1 MDGSSMGNP
10 ASPVLAGIV
19 MDYVILEVL
28 EKLPC
33 NIPWLKLYVDDT
45 VLPVPEDSID
55 MIHRMNDGSLK
66 LNWYQK
72 PTSSGRVI
80 NYQSNHLMAH
90 KVGVVFGM
98 LHRAIGLSHEDFHE
112 ANIDRVKDTLTKN
125 GYPGKFVMKCVREFK
140 NRRASGVE
148 RAADPDARSCFRFPL
163 VRGLSQR
170 LNRCL
175 RSTDSKLVFYNLRS
189 VGDLYSKLKD
199 PIPLLPRSEV
209 VYKIPCECDNCY
221 IGQTRQRL
229 GARIRQHRYDCAP
242 RDLLKKEKTAL
253 ATHCFDKDHRFKFED
268 VSILDTESHWVKRNI
283 AEMIHICLH
292 DTTTNLAYECHFAT
306 FLEFLDALEL

>member
-10 ASPVLAGIV
+10 ASPVLGGIV
-19 MDYVILEVL
+19 MDYVISEIL
-28 EKLPC
+28 EKRPC

-55 MIHRMNDGSLK
+55 MVLQCFNSIHDWIQFTVEREVERSISFLDVKIHRMNDGSLK
-66 LNWYQK
+66 LNCYQK
-72 PTSSGRVI
+72 STSSGRVI
-80 NYQSNHLMAH
+80 NYESTHLMAH

-98 LHRAIGLSHEDFHE
+98 LHRAIGLSHEDFYE

-148 RAADPDARSCFRFPL
+148 RVADPDARSCFRFPL
-163 VRGLSQR
+163 VRALSQR
-170 LNRCL
+170 LNKCL

-199 PIPLLPRSEV
+199 PIPLLSRSEV
-209 VYKIPCECDNCY
+209 VYKIPYECNNCY

-229 GARIRQHRYDCAP
+229 SARIRQHRYDCTP
-242 RDLLKKEKTAL
+242 RVFLKKEKTAL
-253 ATHCFDKDHRFKFED
+253 ATHCFDKGHRFKFED
-268 VSILDTESHWVKRNI
+268 VSILDTESH
-283 AEMIHICLH
+283 
-292 DTTTNLAYECHFAT
+292 
-306 FLEFLDALEL
+306 